1 MTLEYNHGMVLL
13 QIAAW
18 SLPELLVA
26 TFAMAVW
33 LLGFSLKPAN
43 DTDATMLRAYRTII
57 LTVALVCAVLFLQH
71 SNLVPAGQAMWWCYL
86 LVATLVP
93 LGTRYANYSSGLAFH
108 PLERL
113 YWGISAIGLLA
124 LVLRSDLFV
133 LGQRINPFGYPQ
145 ANAGWVGLLLIAM
158 HCAVILV
165 GARRRTMLEDDV
177 AFPGGH
183 LMTLTWIALA
193 LTGVLEQL
201 TMVMNLP
208 LPPVFWIGVL
218 MLSIT
223 FTRIIH
229 AMHLSTSQ
237 ALEHTLGE
245 RNALRQQ
252 VIHDELTGLAS
263 RSQGELELTRVLEM
277 QPACVLFIDLD
288 DFKRWNDQHS
298 HATGDRVLRAVAQVL
313 QAKVRAS
320 DIAARYAGDEFFLA
334 LLGANLSDGMRIAHE
349 IETGLEALRFEDLN
363 TPDRVRASVGVVHV
377 LPGETATDA
386 LHRADLAAY
395 QIKRERKRGR
405 ATRA

>member
-1 MTLEYNHGMVLL
+1 MVSLH
-13 QIAAW
+13 IAAW
-18 SLPELLVA
+18 SLPELVVA
-26 TFAMAVW
+26 IFAAAVW

-71 SNLVPAGQAMWWCYL
+71 SSLIPAGPAMWWCYL

-93 LGTRYANYSSGLAFH
+93 LGTRYANHAGGLSFH

-113 YWGISAIGLLA
+113 YWGVAAIGLLA
-124 LVLRSDLFV
+124 LVWRSDLFV
-133 LGQRINPFGYPQ
+133 LGERINPLGYPQ
-145 ANAGWVGLLLIAM
+145 ASAGWIGLLLIAM
-158 HCAVILV
+158 HCAVILI

-183 LMTLTWIALA
+183 LMTLTWITLA

-201 TMVMNLP
+201 TMVMNLS

-218 MLSIT
+218 MLSVT
-223 FTRIIH
+223 FTRIVH

-252 VIHDELTGLAS
+252 VIHDELTGLLS
-263 RSQGELELTRVLEM
+263 RSQGELELDRVLEM

-298 HATGDRVLRAVAQVL
+298 HATGDRVLRAVAGVL
-313 QAKVRAS
+313 QAKVRSS
-320 DIAARYAGDEFFLA
+320 DLAARYAGDEFFLV
-334 LLGANLSDGMRIAHE
+334 LLGANLNDGLRIGHE

-363 TPDRVRASVGVVHV
+363 TLDRVRASIGVVHA

-395 QIKRERKRGR
+395 QIKRERQRGR
-405 ATRA
+405 GTRA

>member
-1 MTLEYNHGMVLL
+1 MLLL

-26 TFAMAVW
+26 IFALAVW
-33 LLGFSLKPAN
+33 LLGSSLKPAN

-71 SNLVPAGQAMWWCYL
+71 SSLVPAGSAMWWCYL

-93 LGTRYANYSSGLAFH
+93 LGTRYANHAGGLSFH

-133 LGQRINPFGYPQ
+133 LGERINPLGYPQ
-145 ANAGWVGLLLIAM
+145 ASAGWIGLLLIVM
-158 HCAVILV
+158 HCAVILI

-193 LTGVLEQL
+193 VTGVLEQL

-218 MLSIT
+218 MLSVT
-223 FTRIIH
+223 FTRIVH

-237 ALEHTLGE
+237 ALEQTVAE
-245 RNALRQQ
+245 RNNLHNQ
-252 VIHDELTGLAS
+252 VIRDELTGLAS
-263 RSQGELELTRVLEM
+263 RSQGEQELNRVLEI

-298 HATGDRVLRAVAQVL
+298 HATGDRVLRAVAHVL

-334 LLGANLSDGMRIAHE
+334 LLGANLSDGLRIAHE

-363 TPDRVRASVGVVHV
+363 TLDRVRASIGVVHV
-377 LPGETATDA
+377 LPGESATDA
-386 LHRADLAAY
+386 LHRADLEAY
-395 QIKRERKRGR
+395 RIKNERKRGR
-405 ATRA
+405 GTRA

>member
-1 MTLEYNHGMVLL
+1 MVLF

-26 TFAMAVW
+26 IFALAVW

-43 DTDATMLRAYRTII
+43 GTDATMLQAYRTII

-71 SNLVPAGQAMWWCYL
+71 SNLVPAGSAMWWCYL
-86 LVATLVP
+86 LVASLVP
-93 LGTRYANYSSGLAFH
+93 LGTRYANYSCGLSFH

-113 YWGISAIGLLA
+113 YWGLSAIGLLA
-124 LVLRSDLFV
+124 LVFRSDLFV
-133 LGQRINPFGYPQ
+133 LGERINPLGYPQ
-145 ANAGWVGLLLIAM
+145 GVAGWTGMLLIAT
-158 HCAVILV
+158 HCSVILI

-183 LMTLTWIALA
+183 LMIVSWIALA

-218 MLSIT
+218 MLSVT
-223 FTRIIH
+223 FTRIVH
-229 AMHLSTSQ
+229 ALHLSTSQ
-237 ALEHTLGE
+237 ALEQTMAE
-245 RNALRQQ
+245 RNNLHNQ
-252 VIHDELTGLAS
+252 VIRDELTGLAS
-263 RSQGELELTRVLEM
+263 RSQGELELGRVLEM
-277 QPACVLFIDLD
+277 QSACVLFIDLD

-334 LLGANLSDGMRIAHE
+334 LLGANLGDGMRIAHE

-363 TPDRVRASVGVVHV
+363 TLDRVRASVGVVHV
-377 LPGETATDA
+377 LPGESATEA
-386 LHRADLAAY
+386 LHQADLEAY
-395 QIKRERKRGR
+395 RIKNERKRGR
-405 ATRA
+405 GTRA